1 MKKLF
6 YVVAFAL
13 TLTGLGACGD
23 DGPDVG
29 PVIEEGTGITSKD
42 FGNTI
47 SVKSEGDVMNMT
59 FDAMAAWTI
68 TSPEQWC
75 TVEPARGA
83 AGKSQVTFTI
93 VPNTGSSSRTAKIS
107 ITVSGHKEETL
118 VTVVQS
124 SKDAEPT
131 TLNEWIHNTMSE
143 CYLWNEEYRQV
154 DITKADLVSLGC
166 SDFLQKGVEGV
177 DAMDHINIEDG
188 GWTINAQGETVREYF
203 SYIKQVSGGVLSPS
217 QQMIETRADKATG
230 LGFMRLLP
238 TYFNEGTV
246 QRVGLGVLSVY
257 PNSPAAEA
265 GFIRGSYINRVNGT
279 TITDQNYSTLVK
291 QLSISAGTVKLGTAI
306 LSVENGQLTIN
317 EQGPQ
322 YNLTAATYDQS
333 VLYYAGIVTLNDS
346 KQTKVGYLAYGE
358 FDMVYDQALLN
369 IFSQF
374 KEAQVDELILD
385 LRYNGG
391 GHVMTS
397 TMLATLVAGNKYK
410 DQVYTKME
418 YNKERTEAGK
428 TGEYLIGNSIIPDGN
443 GVYSLIGDALQ
454 YSLEMDRV
462 YVIGSYE
469 TASASEM
476 IINGLRGLGID
487 VRLVGQQ
494 THGKNVGMEIW
505 QQKTGAITYEFAPI
519 TFRAYNA
526 KNECDYADG
535 FVPDVITATEGEF
548 AVFPYGS
555 EHETLGRQ
563 ALLWIVSGEKPAS
576 VTPSLVMEAPGTGL
590 RLRTGKPIDLSTKP
604 ALNGALVFASENE

>member
-6 YVVAFAL
+6 YIVAFAL

-23 DGPDVG
+23 DTPDDG
-29 PVIEEGTGITSKD
+29 NKIEEGTGITSKD
-42 FGNTI
+42 FGSTI
-47 SVKSEGDVMNMT
+47 SAKSEGVVMNMT

-68 TSPEQWC
+68 TSPEKWC

-83 AGKSQVTFTI
+83 AGKSQVTFSI
-93 VPNTGSSSRTAKIS
+93 DPNTESSSRTAKIS

-124 SKDAEPT
+124 SKEAEPT
-131 TLNEWIHNTMSE
+131 TLNEWIHNTMDE

-154 DITKADLVSLGC
+154 DITKADLESLGFT
-166 SDFLQKGVEGV
+166 DFLKKGLEGV

-188 GWTINAQGETVREYF
+188 GWIINKEGQTVREYF
-203 SYIKQVSGGVLSPS
+203 SNIKQVSGGILSPS
-217 QQMIETRADKATG
+217 QRMVETRADKATG
-230 LGFMRLLP
+230 LGFVRLLP

-246 QRVGLGVLSVY
+246 QRVGIGVLAVY
-257 PNSPAAEA
+257 PNSPADKA
-265 GFIRGSYINRVNGT
+265 GFKRGSYINRVNGT
-279 TITDQNYSTLVK
+279 TITNQNYTTLVK
-291 QLSISAGTVKLGTAI
+291 QLSIASGTVKLGTAI
-306 LSVENGQLTIN
+306 VSVVNGQLSID
-317 EQGPQ
+317 EKGPQ
-322 YNLTAATYDQS
+322 IDLTAATYDES
-333 VLYYAGIVTLNDS
+333 VLYYAGIITLNDS
-346 KQTKVGYLAYGE
+346 KQSKVGYLAYGQ
-358 FDMVYDQALLN
+358 FDMAYDQALLN
-369 IFSQF
+369 IFDQF
-374 KEAQVDELILD
+374 KKEQVDELILD

-410 DQVYTKME
+410 DQIYTKME
-418 YNKERTEAGK
+418 YNKERTDAGK
-428 TGEYLIGNSIIPDGN
+428 TGQYLIGNSIIPDGN

-454 YSLEMDRV
+454 YSLDMERV
-462 YVIGSYE
+462 YVIGSND

-476 IINGLRGLGID
+476 IINGLRGLGIE

-494 THGKNVGMEIW
+494 THGKNVGMEVW
-505 QQKTGAITYEFAPI
+505 QQKTGSITVEFSPI

-548 AVFPYGS
+548 AVFPFGS
-555 EHETLGRQ
+555 EHETVGRQ